1 MKAEREIT
9 NEYNRKESED
19 FEEKVR
25 DEAGRSGGKDGV
37 FILKIYDIYFKIK
50 RHM

>member
-25 DEAGRSGGKDGV
+25 DEAGRSGGKD
-37 FILKIYDIYFKIK
+37 KCNPADDIQL
-50 RHM
+50 